1 MDAKVSEVLEYAIE
15 RELEAAEFYQSLQ
28 SRVRSDSSK
37 NMLKEFEKME
47 KIHAEKIR
55 NFKAEDYEG
64 FELPKIQDLKIA
76 DSMEAPEIH
85 DNMTFQ
91 EILVTAM
98 KREEKANR
106 LYLILANATDDIA
119 VRQLFLKLAAE
130 ESQHKLMLE
139 TLYDDEVLYEN

>member
-15 RELEAAEFYQSLQ
+15 RELEAAEFYRSLQ
-28 SRVRSDSSK
+28 DRVKSDSSK

-47 KIHAEKIR
+47 QIHAEKIR
-55 NFKAEDYEG
+55 NFKAEDFEG
-64 FELPKIQDLKIA
+64 FKLPEIQDLKISN
-76 DSMEAPEIH
+76 SMEAPDIH

-106 LYLILANATDDIA
+106 LYIILSNASDDIA
-119 VRQLFLKLAAE
+119 VKQLFLKLAAE